1 MYYLIYGSLYLF
13 SLLPFFILYGISD
26 LIYFLLYHVAG
37 YRRKIVDDNLNIAF
51 PEKTASEK
59 SLIAKQFYRNLVD
72 NFIETIKLLSIPEK
86 SFVKRASVNFT
97 DAQRLADAGLNIQ
110 FHSGHQ
116 MNWEY
121 ASLAISRSLTI
132 PWLAIYMLVKPD
144 FMERLFLKIRGR
156 FGAVMIEKAK
166 YQSMMPQ
173 LIKKQYALGLIAD
186 QNPGFAK
193 NAYWLNF
200 FNKPAPFIVGP
211 EKGAMRNKTAVVFV
225 NMIKVKRGYYHFD
238 CKVITEDG
246 SNFSSGQLTRN
257 YRDNLEYE
265 IRKHPDNYLWSHRRW
280 KFDWDKAYEKRWVDT
295 DPFPQTD
302 AEITT

>member
-1 MYYLIYGSLYLF
+1 MYYFIYGGLYLI
-13 SLLPFFILYGISD
+13 SLLPFFILYRVSD
-26 LIYFLLYHVAG
+26 FIFFVLYYLIG
-37 YRRKIVDDNLNIAF
+37 YRKQIVSDNLNIAF
-51 PEKTASEK
+51 PEKTAEEK
-59 SLIAKQFYRNLVD
+59 QNIAKNFYRNLTD
-72 NFIETIKLLSIPEK
+72 NFIETIKLISISEK
-86 SFVKRASVNFT
+86 EFIKRAAINFD
-97 DAQRLADAGLNIQ
+97 DAKKLVDKGLNIQ

-132 PWLAIYMLVKPD
+132 PWLAVYMLLKPQSI
-144 FMERLFLKIRGR
+144 ERLFLKIRGR

-166 YQSMMPQ
+166 YQTMMPQ

-200 FNKPAPFIVGP
+200 FNKPAPFIIGP

-225 NMIKVKRGYYHFD
+225 NMIKLKRGYYHFD

-257 YRDNLEYE
+257 YRNFLEE
-265 IRKHPDNYLWSHRRW
+265 GIRQHPDNYLWSHRRW
-280 KFDWDKAYEKRWVDT
+280 KFNWEKSFERKWVDT
-295 DPFPQTD
+295 VPLP
-302 AEITT
+302 

>member
-1 MYYLIYGSLYLF
+1 MYYFIYGGLYLI
-13 SLLPFFILYGISD
+13 SLLPFFILYRVSD
-26 LIYFLLYHVAG
+26 FIFFVLYYLIG
-37 YRRKIVDDNLNIAF
+37 YRKQIVSDNLNIAF
-51 PEKTASEK
+51 PEKTTEEK
-59 SLIAKQFYRNLVD
+59 QNIAKNFYRNLTD
-72 NFIETIKLLSIPEK
+72 NFIETIKLISISEK
-86 SFVKRASVNFT
+86 EFIKRAAINFD
-97 DAQRLADAGLNIQ
+97 DAKKLVDKGLNIQ

-132 PWLAIYMLVKPD
+132 PWLAVYMLLKPQSI
-144 FMERLFLKIRGR
+144 ERLFLKIRSR

-166 YQSMMPQ
+166 YQTMMPQ

-200 FNKPAPFIVGP
+200 FNKPAPFIIGP

-225 NMIKVKRGYYHFD
+225 NMIKLKRGYYHFD

-257 YRDNLEYE
+257 YRNFLEE
-265 IRKHPDNYLWSHRRW
+265 GIRQHPDNYLWSHRRW
-280 KFDWDKAYEKRWVDT
+280 KFNWEKSFERKWVDT
-295 DPFPQTD
+295 VPLP
-302 AEITT
+302 

>member
-1 MYYLIYGSLYLF
+1 MYYFIYGGLYLI
-13 SLLPFFILYGISD
+13 SLLPFFILYRVSD
-26 LIYFLLYHVAG
+26 FIFFVLYYLIG
-37 YRRKIVDDNLNIAF
+37 YRKQIVSDNLNIAF
-51 PEKTASEK
+51 PEKTAEEK
-59 SLIAKQFYRNLVD
+59 QNIAKNFYRNLTD
-72 NFIETIKLLSIPEK
+72 NFIETIKLISISEK
-86 SFVKRASVNFT
+86 EFTKRAAINFD
-97 DAQRLADAGLNIQ
+97 DAKKLVDKGLNIQ

-132 PWLAIYMLVKPD
+132 PWLAVYMLLKPQSI
-144 FMERLFLKIRGR
+144 ERLFLKIRSR

-166 YQSMMPQ
+166 YQTMMPQ

-200 FNKPAPFIVGP
+200 FNKPAPFIIGP

-225 NMIKVKRGYYHFD
+225 NMIKLKRGYYHFD

-257 YRDNLEYE
+257 YRNFLEE
-265 IRKHPDNYLWSHRRW
+265 GISQHPDNYLWSHRRW
-280 KFDWDKAYEKRWVDT
+280 KFNWEKSFERKWVDT
-295 DPFPQTD
+295 VSLP
-302 AEITT
+302 

>member
-1 MYYLIYGSLYLF
+1 MYYFIYGGLYLI
-13 SLLPFFILYGISD
+13 SLLPFFILYRVSD
-26 LIYFLLYHVAG
+26 FIFFVLYYLIG
-37 YRRKIVDDNLNIAF
+37 YRKQIVSDNLNIAF
-51 PEKTASEK
+51 PEKTAEEK
-59 SLIAKQFYRNLVD
+59 RHIAKNFYRNLTD
-72 NFIETIKLLSIPEK
+72 NFIETIKLISISEK
-86 SFVKRASVNFT
+86 EFLKRAAINFD
-97 DAQRLADAGLNIQ
+97 DAKKLVDKGLNIQ

-132 PWLAIYMLVKPD
+132 PWLAVYMLLKPQSI
-144 FMERLFLKIRGR
+144 ERLFLKIRSR

-166 YQSMMPQ
+166 YQTMMPQ

-200 FNKPAPFIVGP
+200 FNKPAPFIIGP

-225 NMIKVKRGYYHFD
+225 NMIKLKRGYYHFD

-257 YRDNLEYE
+257 YRNFLEE
-265 IRKHPDNYLWSHRRW
+265 GIRQHADNYLWSHRRW
-280 KFDWDKAYEKRWVDT
+280 KFNWEKSFERKWVDT
-295 DPFPQTD
+295 VSLP
-302 AEITT
+302 